1 MVEAVLHGIIL
12 AIGLILPLGAQNVFV
27 FNQGALQPRLARA
40 LPVVITA
47 GICDT
52 ILIVAA
58 VSGVSLLILTF
69 HWLETIMFAVGI
81 LFLLYIGISLWRSA
95 PASMEAEAERFSP
108 KKQILFA
115 ASVSLLNPHAIIDTI
130 GVIGSNALSY
140 SGEARFAFTLTTIII
155 SWCWFFGLAVA
166 GRVLGKMDTSGKF
179 IGMLNKVSAV
189 VVWTVSVYMA
199 FRLLS
204 KLI

>member
-1 MVEAVLHGIIL
+1 MIEAVLHGVIL

-27 FNQGALQPRLARA
+27 FNQGALQPKLVRA
-40 LPVVITA
+40 LPVVVTA
-47 GICDT
+47 GVCDT

-69 HWLETIMFAVGI
+69 NWLETIMLAVGI
-81 LFLLYIGISLWRSA
+81 LFLLYIGISLWRSI
-95 PASMEAEAERFSP
+95 PSSMEAETEWFSS

-140 SGEARFAFTLTTIII
+140 SGEIRVAFTLTTILI
-155 SWCWFFGLAVA
+155 SWCWFFGLALA
-166 GRVLGKMDTSGKF
+166 GRLLGKMDTSGKV
-179 IGMLNKVSAV
+179 IGMLNKISAV
-189 VVWTVSVYMA
+189 VVWAVAIYMA
-199 FRLLS
+199 IRQLGKFF
-204 KLI
+204 

>member
-1 MVEAVLHGIIL
+1 MVEAVLHGVIL

-27 FNQGALQPRLARA
+27 FNQGALQPKLARA

-189 VVWTVSVYMA
+189 VVWAVAVYMA
-199 FRLLS
+199 VRLLS

>member
-1 MVEAVLHGIIL
+1 MIEAVLHGVIL

-27 FNQGALQPRLARA
+27 FNQGALQPKLVRA
-40 LPVVITA
+40 LPVVVTA
-47 GICDT
+47 AICDT

-69 HWLETIMFAVGI
+69 QWLETIMLAVGI

-95 PASMEAEAERFSP
+95 PASMGAETERFSP
-108 KKQILFA
+108 KRQILFA

-140 SGEARFAFTLTTIII
+140 SGEARVAFTLTTIII
-155 SWCWFFGLAVA
+155 SWCWFFGLALA
-166 GRVLGKMDTSGKF
+166 GRVLGKLDTGGKF
-179 IGMLNKVSAV
+179 IGMLNKISAF
-189 VVWTVSVYMA
+189 VVWGVAIYMA
-199 FRLLS
+199 IRLLG
-204 KLI
+204 KFF

>member
-1 MVEAVLHGIIL
+1 MIEAVLHGVIL

-27 FNQGALQPRLARA
+27 FNQGALQPKLVRA
-40 LPVVITA
+40 LPVVVTA
-47 GICDT
+47 GVCDT

-69 HWLETIMFAVGI
+69 NWLETIMLAVGI
-81 LFLLYIGISLWRSA
+81 LFLLYIGISLWRSI
-95 PASMEAEAERFSP
+95 PSSMEAETEWFSS

-140 SGEARFAFTLTTIII
+140 SGEIRVAFTLTTILI
-155 SWCWFFGLAVA
+155 SWCWFFGLALA
-166 GRVLGKMDTSGKF
+166 GRLLGKMDTSGKV
-179 IGMLNKVSAV
+179 IGMLNKISAV
-189 VVWTVSVYMA
+189 VVWAVAIYMA
-199 FRLLS
+199 IRLLG
-204 KLI
+204 KFF

>member
-1 MVEAVLHGIIL
+1 MVEAVLHGVIL

-27 FNQGALQPRLARA
+27 FNQGALQPRFVRA

-69 HWLETIMFAVGI
+69 HWLETTMFAVGI

-95 PASMEAEAERFSP
+95 PSSMEAEVERFSP
-108 KKQILFA
+108 KRQILFA

-155 SWCWFFGLAVA
+155 SWCWFVGLALA
-166 GRVLGKMDTSGKF
+166 GRVLGKLDTSGKF
-179 IGMLNKVSAV
+179 IGMLNKISAV
-189 VVWTVSVYMA
+189 VVWAVAIYMA
-199 FRLLS
+199 IRLLG
-204 KLI
+204 KFI

>member
-1 MVEAVLHGIIL
+1 MIEAVLHGIVL

-27 FNQGALQPRLARA
+27 FNQGALQPKLVRA
-40 LPVVITA
+40 LPVVVTA
-47 GICDT
+47 GVCDT

-69 HWLETIMFAVGI
+69 YWLETVIFAVGI
-81 LFLLYIGISLWRSA
+81 LFLLYIGISLWPST
-95 PASMEAEAERFSP
+95 PSSVEEAERFSP

-155 SWCWFFGLAVA
+155 SWCWFFGLALA
-166 GRVLGKMDTSGKF
+166 GRMLGKMDTSGKF
-179 IGMLNKVSAV
+179 IGMLNKISAV
-189 VVWTVSVYMA
+189 VVWGVAVYMA
-199 FRLLS
+199 LRLLG
-204 KLI
+204 KFF

>member
-1 MVEAVLHGIIL
+1 MVEAVLHGVIL

-27 FNQGALQPRLARA
+27 FNQGALQPKLVRA
-40 LPVVITA
+40 FPVVITA

-69 HWLETIMFAVGI
+69 HWLETMMFAVGI

-179 IGMLNKVSAV
+179 IGMLNKISAV
-189 VVWTVSVYMA
+189 VVWAVAIYMA
-199 FRLLS
+199 IRLLG
-204 KLI
+204 KFF

>member
-1 MVEAVLHGIIL
+1 MVEAVLHGIVL

-27 FNQGALQPRLARA
+27 FNQGALQPKLMRA
-40 LPVVITA
+40 LPVVVTA
-47 GICDT
+47 GVCDT

-81 LFLLYIGISLWRSA
+81 LFLLYIGISLWRST
-95 PASMEAEAERFSP
+95 PSSVEVESEKFSP

-140 SGEARFAFTLTTIII
+140 TGEARFAFTLTTIII
-155 SWCWFFGLAVA
+155 SWCWFFGLALA
-166 GRVLGKMDTSGKF
+166 GRMLGKMDTSGKF
-179 IGMLNKVSAV
+179 IGMLNKISAF
-189 VVWTVSVYMA
+189 VVWGVALYMA
-199 FRLLS
+199 IRLLG
-204 KLI
+204 KFL